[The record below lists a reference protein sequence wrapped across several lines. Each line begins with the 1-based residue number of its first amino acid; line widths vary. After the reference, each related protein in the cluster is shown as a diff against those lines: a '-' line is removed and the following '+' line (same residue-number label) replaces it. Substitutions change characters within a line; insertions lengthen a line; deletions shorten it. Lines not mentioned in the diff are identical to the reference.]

1 MLYVIFF
8 SFNSKDIFI
17 KFSYTIAS
25 FFKKNY
31 LFLKKYRV
39 SINSR
44 ENDIIINCI
53 WMMNSYRV
61 LLFTY
66 IDIIILYNLLW
77 EFILR
82 PTKEYLF

>member
-44 ENDIIINCI
+44 ENDIIIHCI

-61 LLFTY
+61 LLFTC
-66 IDIIILYNLLW
+66 IDIIILYNLL
-77 EFILR
+77 
-82 PTKEYLF
+82 